1 MKLISM
7 TDFVLSKELILDN
20 DNYKESD
27 NAIDSIFKYANFLKQ
42 PLTLGMFVPC
52 NYDGNFL
59 TKPPI
64 REEDYEDDLIDAVID
79 KRYEIAQSKVL
90 FSGFTLIEIVEN
102 EYIHVSNGT
111 LTLFFHNSNEIE
123 SNTNNYNGWVSIVE
137 DFINSNYHL
146 DLAVSF

>member
-7 TDFVLSKELILDN
+7 TDFILSKESILDN

-27 NAIDSIFKYANFLKQ
+27 NTIDFIFKYANFLKQ

-52 NYDGNFL
+52 DDDVNVL
-59 TKPPI
+59 AEPPT
-64 REEDYEDDLIDAVID
+64 REQDYEEDLVDAVID

-90 FSGFTLIEIVEN
+90 FNTDIQYDKHIIHFKSKQTYQRVEYN
-102 EYIHVSNGT
+102 T
-111 LTLFFHNSNEIE
+111 LTDRFFFGLKTIE
-123 SNTNNYNGWVSIVE
+123 DCIHL
-137 DFINSNYHL
+137 HL